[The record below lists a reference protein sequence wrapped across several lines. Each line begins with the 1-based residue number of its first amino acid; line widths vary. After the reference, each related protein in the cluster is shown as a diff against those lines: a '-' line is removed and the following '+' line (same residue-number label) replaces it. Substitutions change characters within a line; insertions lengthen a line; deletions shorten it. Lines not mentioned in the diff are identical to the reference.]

1 MFVTLI
7 FLVFV
12 FAIDWLLLFLTVRPR
27 SLVIGHAVVA
37 ALIVGCCALKA
48 DFDLGPH
55 IEIPGWIAGL
65 IIAGLSFFAALVSIG
80 AWRLVSGGRK

>member
-7 FLVFV
+7 FLAFV
-12 FAIDWLLLFLTVRPR
+12 FAVDCVLLFLKVRPR

-37 ALIVGCCALKA
+37 ALIIGCCALKA

-55 IEIPGWIAGL
+55 IEIPGWIVGL
-65 IIAGLSFFAALVSIG
+65 IIAGLSFFVALVSIG
-80 AWRLVSGGRK
+80 AWRIVSGGRK